1 MFREEATAMRRMRMA
16 NPGCVRAFC
25 TLAQDME
32 SRATVAW
39 CSCSSGGSRVFTNL
53 GIHTHAA

>member
-1 MFREEATAMRRMRMA
+1 MRRMRMA